1 VLVAGVV
8 SDEGVPR
15 HEGDRADRP
24 AARAVYRSWR
34 AGLTPESLHTRV
46 EALERE
52 VQEQRALNRRIA
64 ELTDV
69 VTELLL
75 PLHEQDGELADEIIE
90 RYRERI

>member
-1 VLVAGVV
+1 MSTTSRVRL
-8 SDEGVPR
+8 
-15 HEGDRADRP
+15 RAK
-24 AARAVYRSWR
+24 AARNLYRSWR
-34 AGLTPESLHTRV
+34 AGLRPDGLHTRV

-75 PLHEQDGELADEIIE
+75 PLHAGGEEVADEAIE